1 MGRRADDGDN
11 VKDVNNPDTP
21 KNFDDVLKDCVVF
34 TVLLNQLDPTSC
46 NKSALNKDK
55 PLDRVKKV
63 INNAWKLGVETVPED
78 IDDGNVA
85 VNELLLSEIY
95 NTINN

>member
-1 MGRRADDGDN
+1 MSIIQTLQ
-11 VKDVNNPDTP
+11 KISMM
-21 KNFDDVLKDCVVF
+21 LKDCVVF

-78 IDDGNVA
+78 IANGNVTM
-85 VNELLLSEIY
+85 NKLLLSDIY
-95 NTINN
+95 NIINN

>member
-1 MGRRADDGDN
+1 MGRSGDDGDN

-46 NKSALNKDK
+46 DKSALNTDK
-55 PLDRVKKV
+55 FLYRAKKV
-63 INNAWKLGVETVPED
+63 IKNAWKLAVETVPED
-78 IDDGNVA
+78 IANGNEA
-85 VNELLLSEIY
+85 MKKLLLSVIY